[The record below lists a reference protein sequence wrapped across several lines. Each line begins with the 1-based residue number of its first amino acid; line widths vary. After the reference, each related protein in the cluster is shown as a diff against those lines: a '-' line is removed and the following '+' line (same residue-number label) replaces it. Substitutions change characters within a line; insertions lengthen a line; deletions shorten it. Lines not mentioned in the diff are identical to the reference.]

1 MEKTMLITLIIQIYI
16 FLPVSV
22 QKSAFDVLVIWIKR
36 DEQVECRCAFKEKG
50 MTAVC
55 YKVKPWKKI
64 LVHNIQQSHIITL
77 CYFFLFFSDIQCK
90 SIFGVFFCVFCA
102 DINVVEFITLFESVE
117 KSFSSVTVL
126 LLLLILFY
134 YSVHFL

>member
-1 MEKTMLITLIIQIYI
+1 MLITLIIQIYI

-22 QKSAFDVLVIWIKR
+22 QKSVFSVLVIWIKR

-50 MTAVC
+50 MTEVY
-55 YKVKPWKKI
+55 YKGKPWKKI
-64 LVHNIQQSHIITL
+64 LVHNIQQFHTIRL
-77 CYFFLFFSDIQCK
+77 CHSFFFFFLFRYPGQVRIWC
-90 SIFGVFFCVFCA
+90 IFCVFCA
-102 DINVVEFITLFESVE
+102 GINVVEFITLLESVE
-117 KSFSSVTVL
+117 KSFFSVTVL